1 MSDDVTGGRCLLQE
15 APVLRPGSGT
25 LSGSNRLVRW
35 ADQVDVAVHSLKELD
50 LTNFAFS
57 HSKERPFSSVQG
69 SICALGKAH
78 IMRSTKSLRSFPD
91 VAFETVPMFVWLTV
105 ALSRLFKE
113 DRLAIDGIMSLV
125 LCPRVECQALE
136 RFRLKINKSET
147 RMTAL
152 QDSNTYKVK
161 KNAVYY
167 GKAQNGFCQALDN
180 KTT

>member
-1 MSDDVTGGRCLLQE
+1 M
-15 APVLRPGSGT
+15 
-25 LSGSNRLVRW
+25 
-35 ADQVDVAVHSLKELD
+35 
-50 LTNFAFS
+50 
-57 HSKERPFSSVQG
+57 
-69 SICALGKAH
+69 
-78 IMRSTKSLRSFPD
+78 
-91 VAFETVPMFVWLTV
+91 

-125 LCPRVECQALE
+125 LCPRVVCQAPE

-147 RMTAL
+147 RVTAL